1 MLYVDGIN
9 HKMIIKREGKVIEEL
24 SNDEI
29 RNLNDNDLE
38 ALLLAIH
45 EDGYRIVL
53 EDKEE
58 WVL

>member
-1 MLYVDGIN
+1 
-9 HKMIIKREGKVIEEL
+9 MIIKREGKVIEEL

>member
-9 HKMIIKREGKVIEEL
+9 HKMIIRREGKVVEEL

-45 EDGYRIVL
+45 EDGYRTVL
-53 EDKEE
+53 EDKDE
-58 WVL
+58 